1 MARKTPV
8 EVYRQPLA
16 MQGTPDD
23 AHLAAPCSST
33 PINKMPLTR
42 LIKQSTIMTL
52 KVFLLQGVTGSGK
65 TEVYLQSIAN
75 ALQQGKDSINAC
87 T

>member
-42 LIKQSTIMTL
+42 LIKQSTIMT
-52 KVFLLQGVTGSGK
+52 
-65 TEVYLQSIAN
+65 QSFS
-75 ALQQGKDSINAC
+75 LTRSYGEWQDRSILAIDC
-87 T
+87 